1 MTDFK
6 ATQDVTQGQAQAD
19 HGKTLI
25 LDEAGERYFEL
36 RPDDPYQIY
45 KGRVWNYRE
54 TLLMLWNSTAPLRI
68 LDPAMDGR
76 YEDAAYENREI
87 LAVIK
92 GKNILSGQLIESK
105 DPRLVW
111 GNKNISLAVLKWGT
125 FTAFLACLI
134 SWAMPEELLG
144 VILSSICAVFT
155 LLNLVILIRE
165 GKRDHDWQEIF
176 QARIEQ
182 LLRFQN
188 ELINQ
193 IEEPRKRK
201 KMRWAIDVAII
212 RLARWHLGRRSRKAL
227 FLLCMTLNAS
237 CAFFPFFMHL
247 EWMYLVSVGLVTM
260 EQFLAIWLI
269 LESQVEWDMA
279 RTNTNREIIAVF
291 EQTFD

>member
-1 MTDFK
+1 MTEYK
-6 ATQDVTQGQAQAD
+6 AMPDNMD
-19 HGKTLI
+19 H
-25 LDEAGERYFEL
+25 DAEYERYFVL
-36 RPDDPYQIY
+36 RPSDPYKIY
-45 KGRVWNYRE
+45 KGRVWDYRE
-54 TLLMLWNSTAPLRI
+54 TLIMLWNNTAPFRI
-68 LDPAMDGR
+68 LDPAIDGR
-76 YEDAAYENREI
+76 YANAAYEYREI

-182 LLRFQN
+182 LLRLQN

-193 IEEPRKRK
+193 IEDPGKRK